1 MILKTIIHV
10 YSPGGYTQLQDLS
23 DLQDDVPDVFRTTII
38 KIKGNEKLYYAVLVF
53 LVLADLTISKRVV
66 NLSSNG

>member
-1 MILKTIIHV
+1 METKQKKFILLFALLYNIIHISLYNSKTIIHV

-38 KIKGNEKLYYAVLVF
+38 KIKG
-53 LVLADLTISKRVV
+53 R
-66 NLSSNG
+66 